1 MAGTQHGACHSA
13 TLGSAW
19 RRAADDGQC
28 SGQGAP
34 ALGKATDGLMEEDAV
49 EDNGIAPPPA
59 ADGAG
64 HGHDRWGSR
73 LGRGIGASAPESRLL
88 AGVGLVG
95 VG

>member
-1 MAGTQHGACHSA
+1 
-13 TLGSAW
+13 
-19 RRAADDGQC
+19 
-28 SGQGAP
+28 
-34 ALGKATDGLMEEDAV
+34 MEEDAV